1 MPGPR
6 IAPLPP
12 EEWDERLTRLLQASS
27 GGIEEPMH
35 IFTTLAR
42 APELFRRWTAF
53 GGALLFGTLPGR
65 LRELVV
71 LRTAARFDGPYEWA
85 QHIELAER
93 EGVSRAE
100 IEAVGGDVSERVV
113 ASARGRG
120 PARRR
125 RDGRRG
131 VDLGRNLG
139 RPGRS
144 TRRQR
149 DD

>member
-1 MPGPR
+1 
-6 IAPLPP
+6 
-12 EEWDERLTRLLQASS
+12 
-27 GGIEEPMH
+27 MH

-100 IEAVGGDVSERVV
+100 IEAVGGDLSSER
-113 ASARGRG
+113 RG
-120 PARRR
+120 
-125 RDGRRG
+125 
-131 VDLGRNLG
+131 LGS
-139 RPGRS
+139 RPRPCTRS
-144 TRRQR
+144 TRRPTWGRSRTQPGTTWPLTSTTAR
-149 DD
+149 